1 MKKIFYIFLA
11 RPITSGMMFLSIIVL
26 GIISV
31 FNIPVELSPH
41 AEFPRLSVSVLW
53 ANVSPEA
60 VEAFVTSPIEAEL
73 AAIRGIKKIT
83 SRSTEGN
90 GYINLEFQPGV
101 NMDFVRIEIN
111 EKLHSLKEELPV
123 GINAPYLSDYIPDDL
138 KDLQGFMTYT
148 ISGDDNSSTIRKY
161 VVENILYP
169 LRALNG
175 VSDVSIRGG
184 TEREI
189 EIIVDYEKAKSLS
202 VTEEEIRLAVE
213 NTENILPAGSII
225 KLDKQNY
232 IRLANEVSS
241 ASELYDQPVKVQS
254 NGTIIRL
261 KDIVSIIDDYKKPSD
276 YYRINGKETVTIIIS
291 KEPGTNTLEVAGK
304 VKKKISRLSAVMP
317 VSYEVNKEIDK
328 SESIKE
334 ELSVL
339 YSGGIY
345 SLIIIIIV
353 LMLIFRSINYSLIIT
368 TSIIFSLLFSF
379 VLFYVFKLPL
389 NILTISSFI
398 LGFGFMV
405 DNSIVVID
413 YLDKHYSGR
422 GIKHITILLNEIFF
436 PVFSSTLTTV
446 AVFVPLLFLT
456 GELRIYFEQFALGI
470 VFTLLASLF
479 VSFTVIPIL
488 YFKTLTLNKNYAVIA
503 DNRFIYK
510 QYENI
515 LDKVIR
521 HKKISFVVAVLL
533 LGLPVWLL
541 PPRIETPLIG
551 PVYNAVFDNKL
562 YDEIKPYSNY
572 VLGGSL
578 NLFFNHITR
587 GEVWQSGEP
596 TYIMVQLELPHG
608 NKIDR
613 INELT
618 KKFENEIL
626 EYRNQIK
633 FLTANVYT
641 EENSFIRV
649 EFTEDQSFT
658 AFPYML
664 KNYLTSFATK
674 LGGLNVSVSGFGP
687 GFYSGGSGMNSFS
700 INVKGFNYLRVRE
713 LAEEFRN
720 IIKRNPRV
728 DNVDIDNSGY
738 YWSKDTYEIIG
749 KVNRENLAA
758 AEIPLDYLSTIL
770 AKNTSG
776 NIGYNKFRINNDEVS
791 YDIRYSNYKNIQLRE
806 LENLI
811 LHNPVGNWLKIKD
824 VFSFEEG
831 KVLSAIN
838 REDQQY
844 IRYVTFD
851 YKGPYKYGDK
861 FIKAS
866 INRMIVPEGYSVKE
880 REFRFR
886 FGDEEEIDIWLILG
900 MAVVLI
906 FMITSGLFESFKKP
920 MIILMAIPYAVI
932 GTIYL
937 FYFGEF
943 NMDRGAYA
951 GILLLTGLSVNN
963 SIVLVDYLSKN
974 FKNGSV
980 NKLFELSGDR
990 LRPIFTTTITTIAAL
1005 IPLLLSTESTFWKS
1019 LSLSVVGGLFLS
1031 SLIVVLFV
1039 PLLFGLIKK

>member
-11 RPITSGMMFLSIIVL
+11 RPVTSGMMFLSIIVL

-41 AEFPRLSVSVLW
+41 AEFPRLSVSVSW

-90 GYINLEFQPGV
+90 CFINLEFQPGV

-138 KDLQGFMTYT
+138 KDLQGFLTYT
-148 ISGDDNSSTIRKY
+148 ISGEDNSSTIRKY
-161 VVENILYP
+161 VVENLLYP

-213 NTENILPAGSII
+213 NIENILPAGSII

-241 ASELYDQPVKVQS
+241 ASELYYQPVKVQS

-261 KDIVSIIDDYKKPSD
+261 KDIVLIIDDYKKPSD
-276 YYRINGKETVTIIIS
+276 YYRINGKETVTIIIN
-291 KEPGTNTLEVAGK
+291 KEPGTNTLEIAGK
-304 VKKKISRLSAVMP
+304 VKEKISRLSAVMP
-317 VSYEVNKEIDK
+317 ISYEVNKEIDK

-334 ELSVL
+334 ELNVL

-368 TSIIFSLLFSF
+368 ASIIFSLLFSF

-398 LGFGFMV
+398 IGFGFMV

-422 GIKHITILLNEIFF
+422 GIKHITILLNEIFL
-436 PVFSSTLTTV
+436 PVFSSTLTTL

-488 YFKTLTLNKNYAVIA
+488 YFKTLTLNKNSAVIG
-503 DNRFIYK
+503 DNRIIYK

-541 PPRIETPLIG
+541 PPRIETPVIG
-551 PVYNAVFDNKL
+551 PVYNTVFDTKL
-562 YDEIKPYSNY
+562 YDEIKPYTNY
-572 VLGGSL
+572 VLGGGL

-587 GEVWQSGEP
+587 GEVWQYGEP
-596 TYIMVQLELPHG
+596 TYIMVRLELPHG

-649 EFTEDQSFT
+649 EFSEDQSFT

-664 KNYLTSFATK
+664 KNYLTAFATK

-700 INVKGFNYLRVRE
+700 LKVKGFNYLRVRE

-720 IIKRNPRV
+720 IIKRNPRI
-728 DNVDIDNSGY
+728 DNVDIDNSGFY
-738 YWSKDTYEIIG
+738 LSKDTYEIIG

-758 AEIPLDYLSTIL
+758 AEIPLDYLSTML

-776 NIGYNKFRINNDEVS
+776 NIGYNRFRIINDEVS
-791 YDIRYSNYKNIQLRE
+791 YDIRYSNYKNIQLIE

-844 IRYVTFD
+844 IRYVSFD
-851 YKGPYKYGDK
+851 YKGPYKYGDE

-866 INRMIVPEGYSVKE
+866 INRMIIPEGYSVKE

-886 FGDEEEIDIWLILG
+886 FVDEEEIDIWLILG

-920 MIILMAIPYAVI
+920 MIILMAIPFAVI

-951 GILLLTGLSVNN
+951 GILLLMGLSVNN

-974 FKNGSV
+974 YKNGSF

-990 LRPIFTTTITTIAAL
+990 LRPIFTTTITTVVAL
-1005 IPLLLSTESTFWKS
+1005 IPLLLSTESSFWKS